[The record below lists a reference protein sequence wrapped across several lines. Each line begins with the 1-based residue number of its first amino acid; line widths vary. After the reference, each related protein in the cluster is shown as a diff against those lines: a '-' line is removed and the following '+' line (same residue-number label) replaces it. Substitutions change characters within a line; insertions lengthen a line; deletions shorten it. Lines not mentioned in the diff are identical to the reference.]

1 MGDIISLLILD
12 KASIHKIPSDNKN
25 IEQYD
30 TEIKFIPFG
39 MTLILQPLEVVI
51 NKSFKPTGGLGYIG
65 NHTFVELHHK
75 DHLKENKKKNKYNV
89 VFVDDCS
96 ICSEKILPILKNIV
110 RKKITFNKVSI
121 TNKKALEE
129 TFKKIKFFQ

>member
-12 KASIHKIPSDNKN
+12 KASIHKIPSHNKN
-25 IEQYD
+25 IGQYD

-39 MTLILQPLEVVI
+39 MTLILQPLEIVI
-51 NKSFKPTGGLGYIG
+51 NKPFKPTGGLGYIW
-65 NHTFVELHHK
+65 NHTFVELHQK